1 LRVLFLLS
9 QRPELTGSGITLD
22 ALVREARAAGH
33 EPWVLCGVPAG
44 RAIPPVGGLPVDR
57 VRAVTFGAGGDLPF
71 AVPGMSDVMPY
82 TSSVWSTL
90 TDAQLAQYRAVWRA
104 HVAAAVA
111 DCRPQLV
118 HCNHLWELSALVPDV
133 LAAAGGIASVAH
145 CHATGLRQMQLCPHL
160 RAGVVAGL
168 RRHDRFLTLHADL
181 VRQVAATLD
190 VPTERV
196 VETGAGYREDIFH
209 EHGSAPPTGRRGHL
223 LFVGKYAAAKGLPW
237 LLDACEALWASG
249 QRFTLHVVGDGAGEE
264 AGALRARM
272 QTLPGIVLHGR
283 LGQAALGDL
292 MRRMAV
298 LVLPSLYEGLPLV
311 LAEARACGCRLV
323 STALPGVVERLAPVF
338 GNDLLLVDPPGLVGP
353 DTPVVADLPAF
364 TARLADRLRV
374 ALAAGPVAQA
384 GALLAP
390 LTWGAVF
397 RRVERVWRESVAG
410 REA

>member
-1 LRVLFLLS
+1 MRVLFLLS

-22 ALVREARAAGH
+22 ALVREARAADH

-44 RAIPPVGGLPVDR
+44 QPIPPVGGLPADR

-82 TSSVWSTL
+82 KSSVWSTL
-90 TDAQLAQYRAVWRA
+90 TGAQLEQYRAVWRERVLA
-104 HVAAAVA
+104 TVA
-111 DCRPQLV
+111 DCRPHLV
-118 HCNHLWELSALVPDV
+118 HSNHLWELSALVPDA

-160 RAGVVAGL
+160 RDRVVAGL

-181 VRQVAATLD
+181 VRQVAAALD

-196 VETGAGYREDIFH
+196 VETGAGYRDDVFH
-209 EHGSAPPTGRRGHL
+209 ERGAAPPTERRGHL

-249 QRFTLHVVGDGAGEE
+249 QNFTLHVVGDGAGDE
-264 AGALRARM
+264 ADTLRARM

-283 LGQAALGDL
+283 LDQVALGGL
-292 MRRMAV
+292 MRRIAV

-323 STALPGVVERLAPVF
+323 STALPGVVERLGPVL
-338 GNDLLLVDPPGLVGP
+338 GTDLVLVDPPRLVGP
-353 DTPVVADLPAF
+353 DTPVAADLPAF
-364 TARLADRLRV
+364 TARLVDGLRP
-374 ALAAGPVAQA
+374 ALAAEPVSAAVDCLEQ
-384 GALLAP
+384 
-390 LTWGAVF
+390 LTWRAVF
-397 RRVERVWRESVAG
+397 ARVDAVWRELVTG
-410 REA
+410 L